1 MAKKVICRDI
11 SAELDK
17 TFGPI
22 GSKSRNKAIQ
32 EAWEEY
38 NAQVLA
44 DSRKAAKMTQ
54 EQLAK
59 KVGTDKSYISKVEHG
74 LIVPSI
80 GMFYRMAA
88 AMGYEVELV
97 KRG

>member
-1 MAKKVICRDI
+1 MYLIECKNRRCP
-11 SAELDK
+11 
-17 TFGPI
+17 TC
-22 GSKSRNKAIQ
+22 
-32 EAWEEY
+32 
-38 NAQVLA
+38 
-44 DSRKAAKMTQ
+44 KAAKMTQ